1 MIDFS
6 FNLLFSRFKVRFGVR
21 SVILRNGSE
30 DPVPYRNETDQK
42 NTALNA
48 WAHLVLTLD
57 YQACNLIDNDLEMVK
72 NTFHT
77 NIILTG
83 KLHN

>member
-1 MIDFS
+1 MESDS
-6 FNLLFSRFKVRFGVR
+6 LFSEMD
-21 SVILRNGSE
+21 LRIQFHIE
-30 DPVPYRNETDQK
+30 MKRIKK

-57 YQACNLIDNDLEMVK
+57 YQACNLIDDDLEMVK